1 MDPAENQ
8 QMIIFRQVM
17 QCLDDGIES
26 LVAAE
31 KAEDPDQLAPARDVI
46 EHRKFLP
53 GCRAPNIRHFGGRQK
68 RQGMVIHI
76 PHAVCEFHL
85 PKVAAGMHDQ
95 RDGLEALSAP
105 QPAGQPSGQQVLAII
120 LRLHGNR
127 PCEIALQNLS
137 EVLPVIERLAL
148 EHRVECHREPRS
160 GAQEPRKPPMNVV
173 AVSAQCAMLE
183 LQIDRVVLSYFE
195 AYIQNVRIAE
205 FSDAAMRAAEQILI
219 QVEYRNLENVI
230 QLLLQTTRISRDSAQ
245 IVVGRN
251 QGQPF
256 ASAADVAKWRGRDRR
271 RRQEPRASIDFER
284 RHDVY
289 RCSRTV
295 WTITA
300 PISQPAKHRNSA
312 MATLRNRRG

>member
-1 MDPAENQ
+1 
-8 QMIIFRQVM
+8 
-17 QCLDDGIES
+17 
-26 LVAAE
+26 
-31 KAEDPDQLAPARDVI
+31 
-46 EHRKFLP
+46 
-53 GCRAPNIRHFGGRQK
+53 
-68 RQGMVIHI
+68 
-76 PHAVCEFHL
+76 
-85 PKVAAGMHDQ
+85 MHDQ
-95 RDGLEALSAP
+95 RDGLEALSAS

-183 LQIDRVVLSYFE
+183 LQIDRVVLSYFA
-195 AYIQNVRIAE
+195 AYIQNVPIAE

-219 QVEYRNLENVI
+219 QVKYRNLENVI

-295 WTITA
+295 WTIKA
-300 PISQPAKHRNSA
+300 PISQTAQHRKSA
-312 MATLRNRRG
+312 MPTLRNRRG